1 LLGAIYNY
9 LFLDSKSSYLVVIL
23 ILVDA
28 IFSLLSVLNPI
39 FQSIGNLHE
48 FLSFFTQIQFR
59 PIFGDSGRNFFIMR
73 DLARAAPVTLQLS
86 IFSMAFGFIIA
97 LFIAT
102 ILSLPKN
109 IFQPFAQLYIDYH
122 RSTPLLVQLL
132 IIYLG
137 LPQLLQ
143 SIGEV
148 NLIFM
153 SIPFND
159 FRFTEF
165 QAALFGLTLN
175 TAAYQ
180 SEIIR
185 GGIGAIPAGQT
196 EAARGLGMTTP
207 QTMRFVILP
216 QAIRLI
222 IPPLTNEGINVVLN
236 SSLASIVTVFE
247 ITLTSRTLAT
257 FYFNTFEVY
266 LTAAMFYFVMAFS
279 LAKIAKKL
287 EKRYRIPGLGIATT

>member
-1 LLGAIYNY
+1 
-9 LFLDSKSSYLVVIL
+9 
-23 ILVDA
+23 
-28 IFSLLSVLNPI
+28 
-39 FQSIGNLHE
+39 
-48 FLSFFTQIQFR
+48 
-59 PIFGDSGRNFFIMR
+59 MR